1 MEEDSN
7 IYYNAMPRILD
18 DILKPGISG
27 LRKKFQRNKEAKTA
41 VLFYLEM
48 VQVIDS

>member
-27 LRKKFQRNKEAKTA
+27 LRKKFQRNKEAKT
-41 VLFYLEM
+41 VLLYLDI